1 MIATYKAHLQG
12 NRLDWQ
18 ESAPPDLT
26 TTVSVLVT
34 VLPSEDTT
42 SGLPALPSGREQAGP
57 HVPSGRKLAEILRRL
72 ASENPV
78 PSIPDPSAWQQE
90 TRQDRTLP
98 GREV

>member
-1 MIATYKAHLQG
+1 MIETYKAHLQG

-26 TTVSVLVT
+26 TTLSVLVT

-42 SGLPALPSGREQAGP
+42 PGP

-72 ASENPV
+72 ANENPV